1 MNYLI
6 RMTTFPSHQFIV
18 RLYILGFVLKLYLR
32 CVLLIFDM
40 NLSAILAAFNCL
52 LYVHVELLYLDMT
65 VILPSLKRR
74 LMGSYTK
81 IVGYFTGAPSCL
93 LLSLV
98 LPTCQFK
105 EMSSSRFP
113 FVEVRSVVTPLYG
126 YFCFFS
132 IAPCCWPFLSTFL
145 PPRPLLDLS
154 SHI

>member
-81 IVGYFTGAPSCL
+81 SVGYFTDAPSCP

-105 EMSSSRFP
+105 TNSSSRFP
-113 FVEVRSVVTPLYG
+113 LVEVRSIVTPLYG
-126 YFCFFS
+126 YFCFF
-132 IAPCCWPFLSTFL
+132 
-145 PPRPLLDLS
+145 PLLPVVGLFSPLFFLLS
-154 SHI
+154 LC